1 MTPRIRQWIPAAIAL
16 IVSMSA
22 RAADVLC
29 DPLADFVRSVAV
41 GESREIRFHAIVGG
55 NFKGRE
61 QPAYGARRCEYA
73 GYEPGKPLC
82 KYFMDYG
89 SIESPGYNV
98 KAVISCLSPKTRFA
112 AGTWLYGVSFAVNVG
127 SETRGSR
134 VEVVLADDK
143 ELGGMSISI
152 KTTGY

>member
-1 MTPRIRQWIPAAIAL
+1 M
-16 IVSMSA
+16 
-22 RAADVLC
+22 C
-29 DPLADFVRSVAV
+29 KPLHDFVRSVAV
-41 GESREIRFHAIVGG
+41 GESREIKFHAIVGG

-61 QPAYGARRCEYA
+61 QPAHGARRCEYG

-98 KAVISCLSPKTRFA
+98 KSVISCLSPKTRFG
-112 AGTWLYGVSFAVNVG
+112 AGNWIYAISFAVNVG

-134 VEVVLADDK
+134 VELVLGADE
-143 ELGGMSISI
+143 ELGGSSISI